1 MVESK
6 SRIGIVVQARM
17 GSSRLPGKVLAPL
30 AGQPMIGRVIER
42 LSQCQHADLV
52 IMATSN
58 ESGDKPLVDWARSS
72 GVTLFLGSERDVLD
86 RFYRC
91 ALDFDLD
98 VVVRATGDNPFVD
111 PEEGDRLIAHFLN
124 NQLDYAS
131 MAVDPNDGYPGGLS
145 LEIFSFDTLK
155 RSWKCGLESHH
166 REHVNEYVLEN
177 FELFQTGNIASPPEK
192 TAPDLSFTVDT
203 EKELTLADS
212 IYRNFVQHAPNKI
225 LPLDWAICYMR
236 KNGFSEDKL

>member
-30 AGQPMIGRVIER
+30 AGQPMISRVFER
-42 LSQCQHADLV
+42 LQGCQNADVV
-52 IMATSN
+52 ILATSN
-58 ESGDKPLVDWARSS
+58 EPGDQPLVDWARS
-72 GVTLFLGSERDVLD
+72 TDTKLFLGNELDVLD

-111 PEEGDRLIAHFLN
+111 PEEGDRLIAYFFN
-124 NQLDYAS
+124 NQLDYAA

-155 RSWKCGLESHH
+155 RSWKCGTKPHH
-166 REHVNEYVLEN
+166 REHVNEYLLEN
-177 FELFQTGNIASPPEK
+177 PELFQTGSITAPPEK

-203 EKELTLADS
+203 ENELSLADS
-212 IYRNFVQHAPNKI
+212 IYNDYIHCASTKM
-225 LPLDWAICYMR
+225 LPLEWAIRYMR
-236 KNGFSEDKL
+236 DLGFKQDAS